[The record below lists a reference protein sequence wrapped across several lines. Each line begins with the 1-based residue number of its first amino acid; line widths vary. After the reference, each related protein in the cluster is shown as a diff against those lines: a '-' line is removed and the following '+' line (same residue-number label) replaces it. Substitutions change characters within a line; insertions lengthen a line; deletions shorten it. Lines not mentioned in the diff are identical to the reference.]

1 MSHVYEMRMYTA
13 APGKME
19 ALIAR
24 FADHTEALF
33 ARHGIK
39 TIGYWIPLEN
49 TRNRMFY
56 IVEHDSLEAAA
67 KNWTAFRADQDW
79 QRIKTET
86 DTPIPL
92 VASMDCYFIEKIDFS
107 KFKTG
112 VSSKT

>member
-13 APGKME
+13 APGKMD

-24 FADHTEALF
+24 FADHTEPLF

-39 TIGYWIPLEN
+39 TIGYWVPQEN
-49 TRNRMFY
+49 PRNVLLY
-56 IVEHDSLEAAA
+56 IIEHDSRESAE
-67 KNWTAFRADQDW
+67 KNWNAFRADKDW

-86 DTPIPL
+86 DTPVPL
-92 VASMDCYFIEKIDFS
+92 VSKMDCYFMDKLDFS
-107 KFKTG
+107 KPKIG